1 MSDPI
6 SKKPSLLEPF
16 MVLFV
21 GILIVA
27 NIIAQKFW
35 DVTWLGINMSVDVG
49 TLLLFPMLYI
59 FSDIFSEVY
68 GYATSRRV
76 VWYGFAVQILAA
88 ILFSLAIAMPHSK
101 LFTNQD
107 AFKTILGSVPFLVV
121 ASMVGYLGGSFTNDI
136 IMVKMKE
143 WTTKRFGLTNKWIPL
158 RTISST
164 FFGELV
170 DTALFV
176 AIATILGVFPE
187 ALYLSLVLT
196 QWLLKVFI
204 EAIMTPVTL
213 IVIRAVKKYEGLD
226 VVGTETLNPLAVGK
240 EGGQNFFGLSAEKA
254 KAAIIE

>member
-1 MSDPI
+1 MSDSI
-6 SKKPSLLEPF
+6 NRKPSLLEPF

-27 NIIAQKFW
+27 NVIAQKFW

-88 ILFSLAIAMPHSK
+88 ILFSLAIAMPHSEY
-101 LFTNQD
+101 FTNQE
-107 AFKTILGSVPFLVV
+107 AFKTILGSVPFLVA
-121 ASMVGYLGGSFTNDI
+121 ASMIGYLGGSFTNDI

-143 WTTKRFGLTNKWIPL
+143 WMIAWDPKHKWLPL
-158 RTISST
+158 RTIGST
-164 FFGELV
+164 FFGEFV

-176 AIATILGVFPE
+176 GIATILGVFPGT
-187 ALYLSLVLT
+187 LYISLVIT
-196 QWLLKVFI
+196 QWLLKTFI
-204 EAIMTPVTL
+204 EAAMTPVTVL
-213 IVIRAVKKYEGLD
+213 VVKAVKKYEGLD
-226 VVGTETLNPLAVGK
+226 IVGTETLNPLAVNK
-240 EGGQNFFGLSAEKA
+240 DGGRNMYNELKA
-254 KAAIIE
+254 VVE